1 MHLSTWEINFLNL
14 FLCIGFSAFV
24 LSRIHVRPTQIVHHA
39 AKHNWYAKKTNA
51 SDKNSCL
58 PDEHRSWYH
67 CPHTPF
73 FFTSFEFFRY
83 SSPNWKST
91 CNSHLFYNVEYI
103 LCLPPY
109 LNIFTFRTSQSFHTQ
124 HICLPFCAK
133 FVKQSSKN
141 IYGLVRLRR
150 YEDIK
155 IISWWLNYE
164 SYLVVFRHKI
174 DRIQLF
180 PLRMKFFRK
189 FVFLESLFNQSNII
203 QVTRVSQGRFIFK
216 ATVALAYE

>member
-1 MHLSTWEINFLNL
+1 MWDQRRLSTMQRSTTDMRRKRMRQTKILVCQMNTDHG
-14 FLCIGFSAFV
+14 ITV
-24 LSRIHVRPTQIVHHA
+24 LTR
-39 AKHNWYAKKTNA
+39 
-51 SDKNSCL
+51 L
-58 PDEHRSWYH
+58 
-67 CPHTPF
+67 F

-150 YEDIK
+150 HEDIK

-164 SYLVVFRHKI
+164 SYLVFSFTLYVFRHKI